1 MTMQHRACILL
12 IACAALPATL
22 VAQASKPAAP
32 APAPAPAANAAPAA
46 SANPVSDALRN
57 MEQRS
62 ARNLIAAAE
71 AMPADKY
78 NYRPTPAQMS
88 FALIQVHLADEGND
102 VLCSKTAGVP
112 APQRTPIDT
121 TASKEQLVAR
131 LKETFQFCEQAFA
144 KMDDSKL
151 ADPIQLFGPNP
162 FTRAA
167 AILITVGDWADHYS
181 QEANYLRL
189 NGVLPPTAQPRSM

>member
-1 MTMQHRACILL
+1 MQPRACFLM
-12 IACAALPATL
+12 IACAVLPQALAAQTAASAT
-22 VAQASKPAAP
+22 AS
-32 APAPAPAANAAPAA
+32 APAA
-46 SANPVSDALRN
+46 SASPVADALRN
-57 MEQRS
+57 MEQRF

-121 TASKEQLVAR
+121 TASKEQLVA
-131 LKETFQFCEQAFA
+131 
-144 KMDDSKL
+144 
-151 ADPIQLFGPNP
+151 
-162 FTRAA
+162 
-167 AILITVGDWADHYS
+167 
-181 QEANYLRL
+181 
-189 NGVLPPTAQPRSM
+189 